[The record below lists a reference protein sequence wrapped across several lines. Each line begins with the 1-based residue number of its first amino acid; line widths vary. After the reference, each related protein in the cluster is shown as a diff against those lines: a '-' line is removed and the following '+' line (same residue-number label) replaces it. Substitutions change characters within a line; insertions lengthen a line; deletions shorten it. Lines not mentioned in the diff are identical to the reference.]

1 MRKTPGEQ
9 IKIEIARHGDK
20 SSIVPV
26 ERLRDIRRD
35 IEELQSRESLN
46 ALQRHIVNDIY
57 SVEPPSA
64 GFEVRSIIIVASPSA
79 SSARLV
85 FGWEG
90 KRIPLTLPAAYV
102 DAASAPA
109 GIAAYLSEFL
119 GPLGHH
125 IQYASRL
132 PRKLLAVRSGLGLY
146 GRNNI
151 CYVEGMGSFL
161 NLALFF
167 SDVPCTE
174 ESWQEVRRMDLCSS
188 CRACLQ
194 NCPTG
199 AIMAGRFL
207 IDNERCLT
215 YYNEAGAESRF
226 PEWIDPSSH
235 NCLYGCSRCQS
246 VCPANKKNAN
256 SVVEVAEFTE
266 EETQLLLMGES
277 IDRFPEQL
285 ARKVRELDM
294 VQYLGALPRNLPLLF
309 GRQA

>member
-1 MRKTPGEQ
+1 MRKTLVEQ

-35 IEELQSRESLN
+35 IDVLQSRESLN
-46 ALQRHIVNDIY
+46 AFQRHVLNDIY
-57 SVEPPSA
+57 RVESPSA
-64 GFEVRSIIIVASPSA
+64 GFEVRSVVIVASPSA

-90 KRIPLTLPAAYV
+90 RRIPATLPAGYI

-109 GIAAYLSEFL
+109 GIAAYLNGFL
-119 GPLGHH
+119 RPLGHH
-125 IQYASRL
+125 VQYAPRL

-167 SDVPCTE
+167 SDIPCAE
-174 ESWQEVRRMDLCSS
+174 ESWQEVRQMDVCRS
-188 CRACLQ
+188 CRACLR

-215 YYNEAGAESRF
+215 FHNEAGAECDF

-246 VCPANKKNAN
+246 ICPANRKNAD
-256 SVVEVAEFTE
+256 SAVEAAEFTE
-266 EETQLLLMGES
+266 EETRLLLMGES
-277 IDRFPEQL
+277 MDRFPEEL
-285 ARKVRELDM
+285 ERKVRALDM
-294 VQYLGALPRNLPLLF
+294 VQYLGALPRNLRILF